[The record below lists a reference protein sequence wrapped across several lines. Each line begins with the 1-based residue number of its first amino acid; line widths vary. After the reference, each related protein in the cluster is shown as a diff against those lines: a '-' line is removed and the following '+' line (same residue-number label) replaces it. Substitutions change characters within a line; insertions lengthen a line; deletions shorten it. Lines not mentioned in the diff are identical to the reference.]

1 MHEAG
6 WSLGAFRETDVLRR
20 ILGTLAGVVLA
31 VVITS
36 LWEMT
41 AHYLMPPPPT
51 RLDVAPGAPT
61 LALVIIGYGIATFLG
76 GLTAARLARVDWAAL
91 IVGGLMA
98 ASVIALVVMMPHPL
112 WFTALSLAV
121 TGVGS
126 TLARWISQRMSGR
139 PATLSGLAE

>member
-6 WSLGAFRETDVLRR
+6 WSFGAFRETDVLRR

-61 LALVIIGYGIATFLG
+61 LAAVIVGYGVATFLG
-76 GLTAARLARVDWAAL
+76 ALTAARLARVDWAAMV
-91 IVGGLMA
+91 VGGLMM
-98 ASVIALVVMMPHPL
+98 ASVIALVVMMPHPV
-112 WFTALSLAV
+112 WFTALSLALM
-121 TGVGS
+121 GVA
-126 TLARWISQRMSGR
+126 TFAARHLSLGMGGIR
-139 PATLSGLAE
+139 PVSDL

>member
-1 MHEAG
+1 M
-6 WSLGAFRETDVLRR
+6 LRR

-61 LALVIIGYGIATFLG
+61 LAAVIVGYGVATFLG
-76 GLTAARLARVDWAAL
+76 ALTAARLARVDWAAL
-91 IVGGLMA
+91 IVGGLMM
-98 ASVIALVVMMPHPL
+98 ASVIALVVLMPHPL
-112 WFTALSLAV
+112 WFPALSLAV
-121 TGVGS
+121 MAVATFAARHLSLGMGAYSPSAAFDQS
-126 TLARWISQRMSGR
+126 T
-139 PATLSGLAE
+139 

>member
-1 MHEAG
+1 LRG
-6 WSLGAFRETDVLRR
+6 GGLSNGAFRETDVLRR

-61 LALVIIGYGIATFLG
+61 LAAVIVGYGVATFLG
-76 GLTAARLARVDWAAL
+76 ALTAARLARVDWAAL
-91 IVGGLMA
+91 IVGGLMM
-98 ASVIALVVMMPHPL
+98 ASVIALVVLMPHPI

-121 TGVGS
+121 MAVATFA
-126 TLARWISQRMSGR
+126 ARH
-139 PATLSGLAE
+139 LSLGMGARGGAAAA

>member
-1 MHEAG
+1 M
-6 WSLGAFRETDVLRR
+6 ETDVLRR
-20 ILGTLAGVVLA
+20 VLGTLAGIVLA

-61 LALVIIGYGIATFLG
+61 LALVIVGYGVATFLG
-76 GLTAARLARVDWAAL
+76 ALTAARLARVDWAAL

-112 WFTALSLAV
+112 WFLALSLAV
-121 TGVGS
+121 VGVGS
-126 TLARWISQRMSGR
+126 TLAQWTSQRMSGGSA
-139 PATLSGLAE
+139 PLSSVVE

>member
-1 MHEAG
+1 M
-6 WSLGAFRETDVLRR
+6 LRR

-61 LALVIIGYGIATFLG
+61 LALVIIGYGVATFLG
-76 GLTAARLARVDWAAL
+76 ALTAARLARVDWAAL

-112 WFTALSLAV
+112 WFPAVSLAV
-121 TGVGS
+121 MAVATFA
-126 TLARWISQRMSGR
+126 ARHLSMGMGTYSSS
-139 PATLSGLAE
+139 ATFDQA

>member
-1 MHEAG
+1 M
-6 WSLGAFRETDVLRR
+6 LRR

-31 VVITS
+31 IVITS

-51 RLDVAPGAPT
+51 RLDVAPGAQT
-61 LALVIIGYGIATFLG
+61 LALVIVGYGVAVFLG

-98 ASVIALVVMMPHPL
+98 VSVIALVVMMPHPL
-112 WFTALSLAV
+112 WFPVLSLAV
-121 TGVGS
+121 MAVATF
-126 TLARWISQRMSGR
+126 AAHWISQRMSGE
-139 PATLSGLAE
+139 PMSVTGTAESHQPRA

>member
-1 MHEAG
+1 M
-6 WSLGAFRETDVLRR
+6 LRR
-20 ILGTLAGVVLA
+20 VLGTLAGIVLA

-61 LALVIIGYGIATFLG
+61 LALVIVGYGVATFLG
-76 GLTAARLARVDWAAL
+76 ALTAARLARVDWAAL

-112 WFTALSLAV
+112 WFLALSLAV
-121 TGVGS
+121 VGVGS
-126 TLARWISQRMSGR
+126 TLAQWTSQRMSGGSA
-139 PATLSGLAE
+139 PLSSVVE

>member
-1 MHEAG
+1 M
-6 WSLGAFRETDVLRR
+6 LRR
-20 ILGTLAGVVLA
+20 VLGTLAGIVLA
-31 VVITS
+31 IVITS

-61 LALVIIGYGIATFLG
+61 LALVIIGYGVATFLG

-112 WFTALSLAV
+112 WFPALSLAV
-121 TGVGS
+121 MAVATF
-126 TLARWISQRMSGR
+126 TAHWISQRMSGE
-139 PATLSGLAE
+139 PASMPGPAE